1 MSDSENKVDIL
12 NDAIIEAQ
20 RFIDKA
26 NEAKERLINDRY
38 ASFGCKEMAAA
49 KRASMDLTR
58 ALVAVRNPYNN

>member
-26 NEAKERLINDRY
+26 NKAKERLINDRY
-38 ASFGCKEMAAA
+38 ASFACKEMAAA

-58 ALVAVRNPYNN
+58 SLVAVRNPYNN